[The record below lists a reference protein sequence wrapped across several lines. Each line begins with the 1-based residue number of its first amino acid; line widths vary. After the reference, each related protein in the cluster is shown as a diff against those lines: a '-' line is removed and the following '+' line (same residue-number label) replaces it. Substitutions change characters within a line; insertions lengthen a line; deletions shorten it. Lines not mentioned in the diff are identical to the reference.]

1 MTGLFVLHRMIP
13 SSPPNP
19 QRHAGQLSSSKLQQ
33 ILQTQQPHLVNKS
46 KRCIYRLG
54 YKLIPNI
61 KFPMARQLHI
71 TQIPLNT
78 SQAAM
83 AGMTLLLCAF
93 ALFMCASHSRK
104 WRRWS
109 TCYGSSNQSPV
120 IQLNTEAMMLSTGV
134 RTLHGRCNSELLF
147 SGEQQQQGVG
157 IWQKNI
163 LMGGKCQLPDFSG
176 VIIYD
181 SDGNVVAPAKNPH
194 PLLTWK

>member
-1 MTGLFVLHRMIP
+1 
-13 SSPPNP
+13 
-19 QRHAGQLSSSKLQQ
+19 
-33 ILQTQQPHLVNKS
+33 
-46 KRCIYRLG
+46 
-54 YKLIPNI
+54 
-61 KFPMARQLHI
+61 MARQLHI

-109 TCYGSSNQSPV
+109 TCYGSSNHSPV

-134 RTLHGRCNSELLF
+134 RTLHGRSNSELLF

-157 IWQKNI
+157 VWQKNI